1 MIRTIIYVCKQLKR
15 FYPLSS
21 ALRNLGKAF
30 QYMEEKVTDSF
41 PKLFLKFVL
50 VTSGCSGGA
59 AGKAKCPLRLQV
71 GGSIY
76 IPHLL
81 LLSQGSV
88 DLSQVPQP
96 TCYIHGSWGTWLG
109 PSTPPLK
116 TSSLSQGSVDPAKHF
131 SNISNISQGSVDL
144 AKQHNHLSQSSTL
157 PWTWLI

>member
-71 GGSIY
+71 GGSIH

-144 AKQHNHLSQSSTL
+144 AKQYDHR
-157 PWTWLI
+157 